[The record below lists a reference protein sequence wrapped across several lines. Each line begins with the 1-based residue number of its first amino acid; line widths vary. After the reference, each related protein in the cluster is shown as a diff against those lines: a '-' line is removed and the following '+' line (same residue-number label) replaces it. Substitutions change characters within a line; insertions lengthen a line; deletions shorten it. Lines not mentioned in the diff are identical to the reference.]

1 MKELTVEEVLRIAGG
16 VPGTAA
22 LDEVTYRAAA
32 EPRPD
37 PVDYAYLVAAD
48 SRAEPR

>member
-1 MKELTVEEVLRIAGG
+1 MKELSVEEVLRIAGG

-22 LDEVTYRAAA
+22 LDEVTYRALS

-37 PVDYAYLVAAD
+37 PVDYAHFVAAD
-48 SRAEPR
+48 SGGEPR